1 MGRIT
6 EVVPQKKN
14 KNRVSVYIDGQFVL
28 GLDALTALK
37 NHVEPGAEIS
47 EERLEEIQL
56 ESEAGGAFDRAV
68 KLVSFRP
75 RTKAELKRFLAD
87 KGYAQAVVSS
97 VMDKLAEYGFCD
109 DFKFCRDYASAYSA
123 RAGINKIRAD
133 LMRLGAERDAIDSAL
148 EEIDSQEDEAFAA
161 AERYI
166 RTHGRFDMIKL
177 KNHLY
182 ARGFTRSDIAAASD
196 RIHDCYQLDDDDAP
210 TE

>member
-1 MGRIT
+1 MGKIT

-37 NHVEPGAEIS
+37 NHVEPGAEID
-47 EERLEEIQL
+47 EETLEKIQL
-56 ESEAGGAFDRAV
+56 ESETGGAFDRAV
-68 KLVSFRP
+68 KLVSYRP
-75 RTKAELKRFLAD
+75 RTKAELKKFLAG
-87 KGYAQAVVSS
+87 KGYADAVISA
-97 VMDKLAEYGFCD
+97 VMDKLAEYGFSD
-109 DFKFCRDYASAYSA
+109 DCKFCREYAAAYSG

-133 LMRLGAERDAIDSAL
+133 LMRLGAEREAIDAAL

-166 RTHGRFDMIKL
+166 RTHRSFEMIKL

-182 ARGFTRSDIAAASD
+182 ARGFSRSDISAAAD
-196 RIHDCYQLDDDDAP
+196 RIRDSYQVDDDDLP
-210 TE
+210 ID